1 MLLAEQHEVDGGIN
15 CARGPST
22 RHDTGAVGTM
32 MCALREQCH
41 EQKRCTGGG
50 GSRQS
55 SREAARARSWHAGLA
70 CVVAAA
76 VQYYRKP

>member
-1 MLLAEQHEVDGGIN
+1 MLLAEPHEVDGGIT

-22 RHDTGAVGTM
+22 RHVRGAAGMKVR
-32 MCALREQCH
+32 ALCEHCH
-41 EQKRCTGGG
+41 EQERCTGGG

-76 VQYYRKP
+76 GRYYCKP